1 MTVENTGPGD
11 ASGPVAKSIGDHRA
25 LMQKVEEVIDHIERD
40 PEEVFDVHSVVE
52 EIISKLRN
60 DLGIYGA
67 RLYEIEG
74 DSYRLLATFP
84 DGKPVEGVVRVPRTY
99 PAIELCLMRG
109 LVYMEADDPRRDAE
123 LEATLGVNEFAA
135 IEIGNEQY
143 ILGFNVNPGY
153 GQEEV
158 LFSLGVVRHSI
169 NRRLR
174 EDRVHS
180 VIRQARQIQSS
191 IMPRQA
197 PVFGPFDIA
206 GCGKSLDRVGGDL
219 FDYIP
224 ITDKILGLAIAD
236 ASGHGLP
243 AALQVR
249 DIYTGLRMGL
259 ARDFKIVRTVER
271 LNSIIHTSTLTSRFV
286 SLFYGELEL
295 NGTFIAVNAGH
306 PPPFHLAAN
315 GKVTYLDQ
323 GGPVLGPLS
332 DATYD
337 RSYVRL
343 RPGDLMVMYTDGISE
358 ALAPAETPDSPI
370 WEREEFGE
378 ERIVEVARAHQGESA
393 RQIVDAIFDALHIW
407 RGPGQSAQ
415 DDCTV
420 IVVVRPGE

>member
-1 MTVENTGPGD
+1 MTATNRNP
-11 ASGPVAKSIGDHRA
+11 IDHRL

-40 PEEVFDVHSVVE
+40 PEEAFNVHSVVDE
-52 EIISKLRN
+52 VISRLHD

-74 DSYRLLATFP
+74 DSYRLMSTFP
-84 DGKPVEGVVRVPRTY
+84 DHRRVEEVVRIPRTY
-99 PAIELCLMRG
+99 PPIELCLMRG
-109 LVYMEADDPRRDAE
+109 LVYMEADDPRLDPE
-123 LEATLGVNEFAA
+123 LERMLGVKEFAA

-143 ILGFNVNPGY
+143 VLGFSVTPGH

-158 LFSLGVVRHSI
+158 LFSLGAVRHSI

-174 EDRVHS
+174 EDRVHA

-191 IMPRQA
+191 IMPREA
-197 PVFGPFDIA
+197 PVFGKFDIA
-206 GCGKSLDRVGGDL
+206 GCSKSLDTVGGDL

-271 LNSIIHTSTLTSRFV
+271 LNNIIHTSTLTSRFV

-315 GKVTYLDQ
+315 GEVTFLDR

-337 RSYVRL
+337 RSYVHL
-343 RPGDLMVMYTDGISE
+343 EPGDMLVLYTDGLSE
-358 ALAPAETPDSPI
+358 ALAPAELPDKPE

-378 ERIVEVARAHQGESA
+378 DRIVEVARANQGKTA
-393 RQIVDAIFDALHIW
+393 RQIGKAIFAALETW
-407 RGPGQSAQ
+407 RGPGASAQ
-415 DDCTV
+415 DDST
-420 IVVVRPGE
+420 VVVVVYPQEAGD

>member
-1 MTVENTGPGD
+1 
-11 ASGPVAKSIGDHRA
+11 
-25 LMQKVEEVIDHIERD
+25 MQKVEEVLDHIERD
-40 PEEVFDVHSVVE
+40 PEEAFNVHSVVE
-52 EIISKLRN
+52 EIISKLRHE
-60 DLGIYGA
+60 LGIYGA
-67 RLYEIEG
+67 RLYETEG
-74 DSYRLLATFP
+74 DAYRLQATFP
-84 DGKPVEGVVRVPRTY
+84 DSKEVEGVVRIPRTY
-99 PAIELCLMRG
+99 PAIELCLMSG
-109 LVYMEADDPRRDAE
+109 LVYMEAADPRRDPE
-123 LEATLGVNEFAA
+123 LEETLGVKEFAA
-135 IEIGNEQY
+135 IEIANGQY
-143 ILGFNVNPGY
+143 ILGFSVTPGH

-191 IMPRQA
+191 IMPRSSPA
-197 PVFGPFDIA
+197 FGPFDIS
-206 GCGKSLDRVGGDL
+206 GCSKSLDRVGGDL

-271 LNSIIHTSTLTSRFV
+271 LNSIIHVSTLTSRFV

-306 PPPFHLAAN
+306 PPPFHLAAD
-315 GKVTYLDQ
+315 GEVTYLDQ

-332 DATYD
+332 EATYD
-337 RSYVRL
+337 RSYVKL
-343 RPGDLMVMYTDGISE
+343 RPGDLMVLYTDGISE
-358 ALAPAETPDSPI
+358 ALAPAESADSPM
-370 WEREEFGE
+370 WEREEFGD
-378 ERIVEVARAHQGESA
+378 ERIVEVARAHQGKSA
-393 RQIVDAIFDALHIW
+393 KEIVDAIFDTLETW

-420 IVVVRPGE
+420 IVVVRPEE